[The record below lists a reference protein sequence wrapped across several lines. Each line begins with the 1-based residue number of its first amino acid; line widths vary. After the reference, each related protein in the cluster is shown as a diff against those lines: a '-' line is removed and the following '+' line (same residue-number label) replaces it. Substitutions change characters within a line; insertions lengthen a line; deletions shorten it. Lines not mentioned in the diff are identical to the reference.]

1 MYTCLA
7 ELNGPAQNSS
17 QMPFDGHFAS
27 VYLSLATAFVAKP
40 GAFWLSSAAA
50 VVVGAIELVERRN
63 RKLPLDPARQIAIST
78 LLESMP
84 EAVFLFD
91 LHGRLIEANQS
102 AERLTG
108 IVRTKLLQMGHCEI
122 AKYIFEKEDL
132 PCESSH
138 WAVPRALSGESVRQE
153 RRRLNVAGQSSLEA
167 LVSAYPIREPD
178 GRIVGALVI
187 VRDITELAQ
196 LQEHMADAEKHNV
209 IGTMAASLTHD
220 FNNVLDTISK
230 AATVLEV
237 SPERPIEE
245 RALIIRM
252 IQNAAKRGA
261 EIVANVRQY
270 LTGNQVAADSVDL
283 NTLLEE
289 SIDLTRPMWQ
299 AQRNVSIVRQFEP
312 VPRVRANAAE
322 MRRIFTNLI
331 INSLEAMPNGG
342 TLVVGG
348 ESDNGVVKAFVED
361 TGEGIPA
368 ERQSKIFEPYY
379 TTKKEGTGLGL
390 SSALKVVRSQQGD
403 ITFTSKS
410 GAGTRFV
417 VEFPAIQLGDRI
429 A

>member
-1 MYTCLA
+1 VYSCLA

-17 QMPFDGHFAS
+17 QMTFHVHFAS
-27 VYLSLATAFVAKP
+27 VYSSLASAFVAKP
-40 GAFWLSSAAA
+40 GALWLSSAAA
-50 VVVGAIELVERRN
+50 VAAGAIELVERRN

-84 EAVFLFD
+84 EAVLLFD
-91 LHGRLIEANQS
+91 LKGRVLEANQS
-102 AERLTG
+102 AERLTCIPRG
-108 IVRTKLLQMGHCEI
+108 ELLQMGHCEI
-122 AKYIFEKEDL
+122 AKYIFENDAL

-138 WAVPRALSGESVRQE
+138 WAVPRALRGESVRQE

-187 VRDITELAQ
+187 VRDITELTQ

-237 SPERPIEE
+237 SPERPVEE

-261 EIVANVRQY
+261 EIVGNVRQY
-270 LTGNQVAADSVDL
+270 LTGNQVASDSVDL
-283 NTLLEE
+283 NMLLEE
-289 SIDLTRPMWQ
+289 SIELTRPMWQ
-299 AQRNVSIVRQFEP
+299 AQRNVSIVRQFQP

-322 MRRIFTNLI
+322 MRRIFANLI

-342 TLVVGG
+342 TLIVGG
-348 ESDNGVVKAFVED
+348 ESDKGVVKAFVED

-368 ERQSKIFEPYY
+368 DRHSRVFEPYY

-403 ITFTSKS
+403 ITFTSKP
-410 GAGTRFV
+410 GIGTRFV
-417 VEFPAIQLGDRI
+417 IEFPAIQLSDRI